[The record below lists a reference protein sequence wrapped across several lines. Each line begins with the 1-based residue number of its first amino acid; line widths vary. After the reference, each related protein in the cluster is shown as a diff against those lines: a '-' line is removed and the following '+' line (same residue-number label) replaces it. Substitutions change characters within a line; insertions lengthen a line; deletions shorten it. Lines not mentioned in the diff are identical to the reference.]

1 MHVAVVSVACSSAVF
16 FFNDTAT
23 TEIYTYL
30 HTLSLHDALPIYI
43 ASRPDDP
50 RLGAGEGIGRR
61 VRREHAAH
69 QRLMLL
75 ALAGADAV
83 GPGLFVAHA
92 THVALRGAK
101 KKRARR
107 KGAREGRYDARV
119 VCTI

>member
-1 MHVAVVSVACSSAVF
+1 MRISDWSSDVCSSDLVA
-16 FFNDTAT
+16 
-23 TEIYTYL
+23 
-30 HTLSLHDALPIYI
+30 DAHARSGRAGIDHRNI

-107 KGAREGRYDARV
+107 KGAREWRSDARFV
-119 VCTI
+119 WTI